1 MPSVFIKTY
10 GCQMNVR
17 DSEQVARDLAQRGYD
32 LVENE
37 ERADV
42 VLLNTCSVRDMAE
55 QKAIGKMQTLGGRK
69 NKRQHQVIGFLGCM
83 AQSRGASILDELP
96 DVDLVIGTQ
105 KFHEAGRY
113 IDDLFRQRRE
123 TPGAKTE
130 RIVDVAEE
138 TGSQNTIRDHVLAPN
153 EVSAFVSI
161 MQGCNMHCTFCIVP
175 STRGAERSRP
185 MGEIVAEV
193 ESLVRQGVREVT
205 LLGQIVNLYGR
216 HEFPAVEGRSPFAQ
230 LLRAVCAVPG
240 LQRVRFTSPHPIGFK
255 DDLVAC
261 FRDLPQLCE
270 HVHLPLQSGSDRILK
285 AMHRAYTRADYL
297 RLIEKLRAAQPRIA
311 FTTDVIVG
319 FPGETGDDFQQ
330 TCELIEEV
338 AFDNAFIFR
347 YSPRRDTPAA
357 TMEGQLPEVV
367 KLERNQI
374 LLRIL
379 DEIADRRMKDLL
391 GREDEILVEGE
402 SRTNPARFQG
412 RTRTNRLVLIE
423 ANERW
428 RGQLLPVRLTESTGF
443 TYYAEPVLK

>member
-17 DSEQVARDLAQRGYD
+17 DSEQVARDLASRGYD
-32 LVENE
+32 LVEHE
-37 ERADV
+37 DHADV

-55 QKAIGKMQTLGGRK
+55 QKAIGKMQTLEGRK
-69 NKRQHQVIGFLGCM
+69 KHRQHQVIGFLGCM
-83 AQSRGASILDELP
+83 AQSRGPSILDDLP
-96 DVDLVIGTQ
+96 EVDLVIGTQ
-105 KFHEAGRY
+105 KFHETGRY
-113 IDDLFRQRRE
+113 VDDLFRQRRE
-123 TPGAKTE
+123 NPATKPA
-130 RIVDVAEE
+130 RIIDVAEE
-138 TGSQNTIRDHVLAPN
+138 TGSQNTIRDHLLAPN
-153 EVSAFVSI
+153 QVTAFVSI

-185 MGEIVAEV
+185 IAEIVAEI
-193 ESLVRQGVREVT
+193 ESLVRQGVKEVT

-230 LLRAVCAVPG
+230 LLHAVCSVPG
-240 LQRVRFTSPHPIGFK
+240 IQRVRFTSPHPIGFK

-270 HVHLPLQSGSDRILK
+270 HVHLPLQSGSDLILK
-285 AMHRAYTRADYL
+285 AMHRAYSRAGYL

-319 FPGETGDDFQQ
+319 FPGETADDFRQ
-330 TCELIEEV
+330 TCELIREV

-357 TMEGQLPEVV
+357 TMEEQLPEEV
-367 KLERNQI
+367 KMERNQV

-379 DEIADRRMKDLL
+379 DEIADSRVKNLL
-391 GREDEILVEGE
+391 GCENEILVEGE

-412 RTRTNRLVLIE
+412 RTRTNRLVLID

-428 RGQLLPVRLTESTGF
+428 RGELLPVRLTESTGF

>member
-17 DSEQVARDLAQRGYD
+17 DSEQVARDLAGRGYD
-32 LVENE
+32 LVERE
-37 ERADV
+37 DQADV

-55 QKAIGKMQTLGGRK
+55 QKAIGKMQTLEGRK
-69 NKRQHQVIGFLGCM
+69 KHRQHQVIGFLGCM
-83 AQSRGASILDELP
+83 AQSRGASILDDLP
-96 DVDLVIGTQ
+96 EVDLVIGTQ
-105 KFHEAGRY
+105 KFHETGRY
-113 IDDLFRQRRE
+113 IDDLFRQRKE
-123 TPGAKTE
+123 SPGVKPA

-138 TGSQNTIRDHVLAPN
+138 TGSQNTIRDHLLAPN
-153 EVSAFVSI
+153 QVTAFVSI

-193 ESLVRQGVREVT
+193 ESLVRQGVKEIT

-230 LLRAVCAVPG
+230 LLHAVCAVPG
-240 LQRVRFTSPHPIGFK
+240 VERVRFTSPHPIGFR

-261 FRDLPQLCE
+261 FSELPQLCE
-270 HVHLPLQSGSDRILK
+270 HVHLPVQSGSDRILK
-285 AMHRAYTRADYL
+285 AMHRAYTREKYL
-297 RLIEKLRAAQPRIA
+297 GLIEKLRAAQPGIS
-311 FTTDVIVG
+311 FTTDIIVG
-319 FPGETGDDFQQ
+319 FPGETDDDFRQ
-330 TCELIEEV
+330 TCELVREV
-338 AFDNAFIFR
+338 GFDNAFIFR

-367 KLERNQI
+367 KMERNQV

-379 DEIADRRMKDLL
+379 DEIADRRVKSLL
-391 GREDEILVEGE
+391 GSEDEILVEGE

-428 RGQLLPVRLTESTGF
+428 RGELLPVRLTESTGF
-443 TYYAEPVLK
+443 TYYAEPVLM